1 MNSIRKAAILGGD
14 PVRTQPFASRRTM
27 GEEEKQAVLKIM
39 ESDVLSAF
47 LGGPGQYFG
56 GGAKVQEFERVWA
69 EAYGFRHVVS
79 VNSWTSG
86 LVAAI
91 GAVGI
96 EPGDEVICSPYTMS
110 ASATCA
116 LFYGGIPIF
125 ADINPV
131 NFCLDPVSIEARIT
145 PRTKAIVVVHL
156 FGHPADMNPI
166 LDIARRHDLRVIED
180 AAQAPGVMY
189 KGKPIG
195 ALGDIG
201 GFSLNYH
208 KHIHTGEG
216 GMIVTQN
223 DDLATRSRLIRN
235 HGENVAE
242 QFGLTDISNTI
253 GGNYRLTELQAAIGL
268 EQFKRLAGHLA
279 TRQHLAAHLNQ
290 RLSSISGLTPPQTE
304 PGCTHAFYVYA
315 LKYSAEE
322 VGLSRNLFVKAVL
335 AELPRPQGV
344 EATALVE
351 GYVKPLYFSPV
362 YQRQIAIGRRGFP
375 FTFNPGVK
383 YSYEAGL
390 CPVAERMYHQEMLL
404 SPIVREPLSTGD
416 LDDFADAVEK
426 VVGNAA
432 AIRDAFRDQ
441 ANGGEVFTPMDAANR
456 SGTH

>member
-1 MNSIRKAAILGGD
+1 
-14 PVRTQPFASRRTM
+14 M
-27 GEEEKQAVLKIM
+27 GEEEKRAVLEIM

-47 LGGPGQYFG
+47 LGGPGPFFG

-69 EAYGFRHVVS
+69 ERYGFRHAVS
-79 VNSWTSG
+79 VNSLTSG

-116 LFYGGIPIF
+116 LFYGGIPVF
-125 ADINPV
+125 ADIDPV
-131 NFCLDPVSIEARIT
+131 TFCLDPISIAARIT
-145 PRTKAIVVVHL
+145 PRTRAIVVVHL

-166 LDIARRHDLRVIED
+166 LEIARRHNLRVIED

-189 KGKPIG
+189 QGKPIG

-201 GFSLNYH
+201 GFSLNFH

-216 GMIVTQN
+216 GMMVTQD

-242 QFGLTDISNTI
+242 QLGVADISNTI

-268 EQFKRLAGHLA
+268 EQFKRLAGYLT
-279 TRQHLAAHLNQ
+279 TRQQLAAHLNE
-290 RLSSISGLTPPQTE
+290 RLGRIPGLIPPETA
-304 PGCTHAFYVYA
+304 PGCTHAFYVYGI
-315 LKYSAEE
+315 KYSAEKI
-322 VGLSRNLFVKAVL
+322 GLSRSLFTKAVL
-335 AELPRPQGV
+335 AELPAPQGF

-375 FTFNPGVK
+375 FTFNSGIR
-383 YSYEAGL
+383 YNYDAGL
-390 CPVAERMYHQEMLL
+390 CPVAERMYREEMLL
-404 SPIVREPLSTGD
+404 CPLVREPLTLAD
-416 LDDFADAVEK
+416 MDDFANAVEK
-426 VVGNAA
+426 VTQNAA
-432 AIRDAFRDQ
+432 TIAGAFPDE
-441 ANGGEVFTPMDAANR
+441 ANTTEVFTPVAAVQR
-456 SGTH
+456 SGIR